1 MKILNLMSKDKIKE
15 IIEGSK
21 DNKSDHLGEKTDDD
35 IVESKANEDKADSK
49 KESLG
54 ITNPIYWI
62 VALII
67 VLVWKWEEIQTYL

>member
-1 MKILNLMSKDKIKE
+1 MSKDKIKE

-21 DNKSDHLGEKTDDD
+21 NNKSDHLEEKSDDD
-35 IVESKANEDKADSK
+35 IVESKTNENKADSK

-54 ITNPIYWI
+54 ITNPFYWI